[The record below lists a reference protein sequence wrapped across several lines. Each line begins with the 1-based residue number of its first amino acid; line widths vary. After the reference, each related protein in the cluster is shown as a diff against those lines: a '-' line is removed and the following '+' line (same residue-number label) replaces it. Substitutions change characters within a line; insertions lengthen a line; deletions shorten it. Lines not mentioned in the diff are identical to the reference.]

1 LESKGKLLRFS
12 EKPFKH
18 TVLQINMDLIRVIT
32 RDELEIT
39 TLQRGGSVVDVT
51 NRGKQPWRTLS
62 PFHVWQQDI
71 PIPGRSDERSCS
83 VEGIWQGLKVIDGVV
98 DKTQFN
104 GRPHKRTGNLE
115 GHLFGTQILG
125 LAEAREKIY
134 IPAYTYVLEKL
145 AGGLVTDLV
154 SRSFDG
160 PLYLVD
166 VTRNCDYK
174 NTREPLSHAGILRN
188 YLNEKRAAL
197 LSDLTKKHN
206 RALMAQGGN
215 GNLYETVDNMFEWH
229 ENLVDLLE
237 QKAFGEVLARLAD
250 STDAH
255 IKKYAIAL
263 GIRTDAPQMRGVIK
277 SLAQSPDFKN
287 LIATETARKAQ

>member
-1 LESKGKLLRFS
+1 MAHFTWLMSRVTAITKTPEHHYLTH
-12 EKPFKH
+12 PFF
-18 TVLQINMDLIRVIT
+18 
-32 RDELEIT
+32 
-39 TLQRGGSVVDVT
+39 
-51 NRGKQPWRTLS
+51 P
-62 PFHVWQQDI
+62 
-71 PIPGRSDERSCS
+71 
-83 VEGIWQGLKVIDGVV
+83 
-98 DKTQFN
+98 
-104 GRPHKRTGNLE
+104 
-115 GHLFGTQILG
+115 
-125 LAEAREKIY
+125 
-134 IPAYTYVLEKL
+134 
-145 AGGLVTDLV
+145 
-154 SRSFDG
+154 
-160 PLYLVD
+160 
-166 VTRNCDYK
+166 
-174 NTREPLSHAGILRN
+174 N